1 MRNTMDRDEVENH
14 VTNREVD
21 IPLFVTTR
29 VLIVAFFIIT
39 GAIGNGFVLFVYIR
53 NKSQSGRT
61 FVILLALLNLSGCI
75 SMLPQTPFWE
85 LGLLGTVLDYQ
96 IIFYLMANV
105 FIQIGMSFD
114 RLFAVFTPFRYKV
127 YRRRSLRCV
136 VAVFICC
143 VFGMSLLLLMT
154 GQSILLTAIFF
165 GIYFLGLVIVICSY
179 PIIAFKLY
187 LQNRKI
193 KPSVTVTTITNGSQ
207 LTTQEANKN
216 ANVMHVKTLK
226 VYVAI
231 LVLFLVT
238 LSASVLAVFMDRS
251 MGYIFYFNNVCN
263 PGVYYILVE
272 KFRAEV
278 KKYCP
283 KLLCG
288 RSTQG

>member
-1 MRNTMDRDEVENH
+1 
-14 VTNREVD
+14 
-21 IPLFVTTR
+21 
-29 VLIVAFFIIT
+29 
-39 GAIGNGFVLFVYIR
+39 
-53 NKSQSGRT
+53 
-61 FVILLALLNLSGCI
+61 
-75 SMLPQTPFWE
+75 
-85 LGLLGTVLDYQ
+85 
-96 IIFYLMANV
+96 
-105 FIQIGMSFD
+105 
-114 RLFAVFTPFRYKV
+114 
-127 YRRRSLRCV
+127 
-136 VAVFICC
+136 
-143 VFGMSLLLLMT
+143 MSLLLLMT